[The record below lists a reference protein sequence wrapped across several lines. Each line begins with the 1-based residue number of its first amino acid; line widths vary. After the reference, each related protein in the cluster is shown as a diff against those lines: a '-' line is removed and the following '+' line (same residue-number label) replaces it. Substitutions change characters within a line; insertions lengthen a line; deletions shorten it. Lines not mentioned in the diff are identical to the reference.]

1 MKMLGSEM
9 LFALSEVAHSRTEWD
24 LGPKTLV
31 LSLDIFPLTQGVPLL
46 ASRGLQQ
53 SPCGSQVT
61 APRVI
66 KCVCF
71 SLTLIWL
78 VLLDVDII

>member
-53 SPCGSQVT
+53 SP
-61 APRVI
+61 
-66 KCVCF
+66 
-71 SLTLIWL
+71 
-78 VLLDVDII
+78 